1 MTIEPMCRLFGFRSV
16 INSQVHSSLV
26 HAENAFVSQSVK
38 HSDGWGVAYYRENV
52 PHLIK
57 STDRA
62 VDDHIFHKVS
72 GIVSSQTVLAH
83 LRKATHGNLT
93 ILNSHPFQYG
103 KWIFAHNGNL
113 KLFTSY
119 RDDLL
124 NKIDPDLRRF
134 VLGTTDSEIFFYL
147 MLTQIKKRHSLAD
160 PVISVDLL
168 REAIEETCIIITN
181 FSGPLYGKEDG
192 DPTQNHLTFILTTG
206 QVMVGLHG
214 GQKLNFSTYKKS
226 CSEKDVCA
234 HYSVVCENKVVTESH
249 INHLIFSSEVLEGEN
264 VWEGM
269 QHGDLIGVDADMKF
283 KTLKINVPFTN

>member
-1 MTIEPMCRLFGFRSV
+1 MCRLFGFRSV

-26 HAENAFVSQSVK
+26 HADNAFVSQSVK

-57 STDRA
+57 AIDRA

-72 GIVSSQTVLAH
+72 GVVSSQTVLAH

-113 KLFTSY
+113 KSFDSY
-119 RDDLL
+119 REDLL
-124 NKIDPDLRRF
+124 NNIDKELRRF

-147 MLTQIKKRHSLAD
+147 ILTEIKKRHSLAD
-160 PVISVDLL
+160 PTIEMDIL
-168 REAIEETCIIITN
+168 RNAIESTCNLITS
-181 FSGPLYGKEDG
+181 FSGPLYGAEDG

-206 QVMVGLHG
+206 QVMVGFHG
-214 GQKLNFSTYKKS
+214 GQKLSFSTHKQL
-226 CSEKDVCA
+226 CSERETCS
-234 HYSVVCENKVVTESH
+234 HYSNVCENKAEPETN
-249 INHLIFSSEVLEGEN
+249 INHLIFSSEILEGEN
-264 VWEGM
+264 IWIDM
-269 QHGDLIGVDADMKF
+269 QHGDLIGVDVDMTF
-283 KTLKINVPFTN
+283 KKLKVNVPFTV